1 MLVHIVDG
9 TYELFRYHFAK
20 FNTDPRH
27 GAQRGVLK
35 TVLDMVSEGATHL
48 GIATDHV
55 VRSFRND
62 LYDGYKDG
70 RDTDPDILAQFHEVE
85 DLLNLAGF
93 TVWPQVT
100 HEADDAMAAGAA
112 MAAADPR
119 VEQVIICTPDKDLT
133 QCVTED
139 ARIVQLDRRREILFD
154 HRGVIEKFGVSPE
167 SIPDYLGLVG
177 DTADGFPGLA
187 GWGAKSAAAVL
198 SRYMH
203 LEAIPEDPADWEI
216 KVRGAAKLA
225 ATLVEHRDDA
235 ELFRRIATVALDA
248 PVSGSVDD
256 LEWLGPI
263 DGFDQMCDTIG
274 AGRIAERAHRLSAER
289 SQ

>member
-20 FNTDPRH
+20 FNRDPRH
-27 GAQRGVLK
+27 GAQRGVLN
-35 TVLDMVSEGATHL
+35 TLLDMVTGGATHL

-70 RDTDPDILAQFHEVE
+70 SDTDPDILAQFHEVE
-85 DLLNLAGF
+85 DLLTLAGF

-119 VEQVIICTPDKDLT
+119 VEQVIICTPDKDLA

-139 ARIVQLDRRREILFD
+139 GRVVQLDRRQDILFD
-154 HRGVIEKFGVSPE
+154 HRGVIEKFGVSPT

-177 DTADGFPGLA
+177 DTADGFPGLP
-187 GWGAKSAAAVL
+187 GWGAKSSSTVL
-198 SRYMH
+198 SHYIH
-203 LEAIPEDPADWEI
+203 LEAIPDDPAEWNVE
-216 KVRGAAKLA
+216 VRGAAKLA
-225 ATLVEHRDDA
+225 ATLAEHRGDA
-235 ELFRRIATVALDA
+235 ELFRRVATVALDA

-263 DGFDQMCDTIG
+263 DGFDEMCETIG
-274 AGRIAERAHRLSAER
+274 AERIAERAYRLSAER
-289 SQ
+289 S